1 MVREIFGEVGVELS
15 SAEAGRISVNASAM
29 PFVEELIAR
38 SDRLGVEVKVGLGG
52 SVIVD
57 AGVNVKGSYEAGRL
71 VTLACM
77 GGLGEASIS
86 TRSFDGHTLPSIT
99 VETSH
104 PVESLLASQ
113 FAGWRIKTEDYFA
126 MGSGPAR
133 ALSLDPKELYE
144 EIGYRDRSEKAVLVL
159 EASKPPTD
167 QALKYIAE
175 KCRVNLKNLY
185 VVVAKT
191 SSVVGSVQ
199 ISGRIVETG
208 LHRLKTLGLNPKS
221 VVHGIGCAPI
231 APIHPD
237 DLKAMGR
244 TNDVITYAGEAFFTV
259 DVEDDEKLSNM
270 VRSAP
275 SSSSKDYGKPFYEIF
290 KAAGYDFY
298 KVDPGF
304 FAPAVVVVNNLR
316 SGATYSA
323 GELNWSVLR
332 QSLQYTRLKAWT

>member
-1 MVREIFGEVGVELS
+1 MS
-15 SAEAGRISVNASAM
+15 SDEEEQISVNNSAM
-29 PFVEELIAR
+29 PFVEELIAKSER
-38 SDRLGVEVKVGLGG
+38 LAVDVTLGVGG

-57 AGVNVKGSYEAGRL
+57 AGVKAKGSYEAGRL

-86 TRSFDGHTLPSIT
+86 IRSFNGYTLPTIT

-144 EIGYRDRSEKAVLVL
+144 EIGYRDQSEKAVLVL
-159 EASKPPTD
+159 ESSKLPTD

-175 KCRVNLKNLY
+175 KCKVNLKNLY

-191 SSVVGSVQ
+191 SSIVGSVQ

-208 LHRLKTLGLNPKS
+208 LHRLKTLSLNPKS
-221 VVHGIGCAPI
+221 VVHGIGSAPI

-237 DLKAMGR
+237 DFKAMGR
-244 TNDVITYAGEAFFTV
+244 TNDVITYAGEVFFTV
-259 DVEDDEKLSNM
+259 NMEDDERLCELVK
-270 VRSAP
+270 SAP
-275 SSSSKDYGKPFYEIF
+275 SSSSKDYGKPFYEVF
-290 KAAGYDFY
+290 KAADYDFY

-304 FAPAVVVVNNLR
+304 FAPAFIAVNNLS
-316 SGATYSA
+316 SGATHSA
-323 GELNWSVLR
+323 GEVNWSVLR
-332 QSLQYTRLKAWT
+332 RSLQYTRFKPWT

>member
-1 MVREIFGEVGVELS
+1 
-15 SAEAGRISVNASAM
+15 M
-29 PFVEELIAR
+29 PFIEELIAK
-38 SDRLGVEVKVGLGG
+38 SERLGVEVTVGLGG
-52 SVIVD
+52 AVIVD
-57 AGVNVKGSYEAGRL
+57 AGVKARGSYEAGRL
-71 VTLACM
+71 VALACM

-86 TRSFDGHTLPSIT
+86 TRSFNGHTLPAIT

-133 ALSLDPKELYE
+133 ALSLDPKELYD
-144 EIGYRDRSEKAVLVL
+144 EIGYRDQSEKAVLVL
-159 EASKPPTD
+159 ESSKPPTN

-175 KCRVNLKNLY
+175 KCKVNLKNLY

-191 SSVVGSVQ
+191 SSIVGSVQ

-244 TNDVITYAGEAFFTV
+244 TNDIITYAGEVFFTV
-259 DVEDDEKLSNM
+259 DMEEDEKLIDL
-270 VRSAP
+270 VKKAP
-275 SSSSKDYGKPFYEIF
+275 SSCSKDYGQPFYEVF
-290 KAAGYDFY
+290 KAADYDFY

-304 FAPAVVVVNNLR
+304 FAPAVITVNNLR
-316 SGATYSA
+316 RGTTYSA
-323 GELNWSVLR
+323 GEFNWSVLR
-332 QSLQYTRLKAWT
+332 QSLQYTRFKPWT

>member
-1 MVREIFGEVGVELS
+1 
-15 SAEAGRISVNASAM
+15 M
-29 PFVEELIAR
+29 PFIEELIAK
-38 SDRLGVEVKVGLGG
+38 SERLGVEVTVGLGG
-52 SVIVD
+52 AVIVD
-57 AGVNVKGSYEAGRL
+57 AGVKARGSYEAGRL

-86 TRSFDGHTLPSIT
+86 TRSFNGHILPAIT

-133 ALSLDPKELYE
+133 ALSLDPKELYD
-144 EIGYRDRSEKAVLVL
+144 EIGYRDQSEKAVLVL
-159 EASKPPTD
+159 ESSKPPTT

-175 KCRVNLKNLY
+175 KCKVNLKNLY

-191 SSVVGSVQ
+191 SSIVGSVQ

-221 VVHGIGCAPI
+221 VVHGVGCAPI
-231 APIHPD
+231 APLHPD

-244 TNDVITYAGEAFFTV
+244 TNDVITYAGEVFFTV
-259 DVEDDEKLSNM
+259 DMEEDEKLIDL
-270 VRSAP
+270 VKKAP
-275 SSSSKDYGKPFYEIF
+275 SSCSKDYGQPFYEVF
-290 KAAGYDFY
+290 KAADYDFY

-304 FAPAVVVVNNLR
+304 FAPAVITVNNLR
-316 SGATYSA
+316 RGTTYSA
-323 GELNWSVLR
+323 GEFNWSVLR
-332 QSLQYTRLKAWT
+332 QSLQYTRFKPWA